1 MADNKKKSERRESKP
16 LAESPKYNTDSSTLA
31 ERLVKIKA
39 ESAAR
44 RAKSDAERKVSR
56 DKRREAMNSKG
67 RQAGDGGRLQGL
79 NTSLGGKIVN

>member
-16 LAESPKYNTDSSTLA
+16 LAESPKYNADASTLA
-31 ERLVKIKA
+31 ENIKKIQA
-39 ESAAR
+39 DSAAR
-44 RAKSDAERKVSR
+44 KEQAYAERKVAR

-79 NTSLGGKIVN
+79 NTSLGGKIVK